1 MSPDWPA
8 SSSYNIVLEDT
19 LSDHFIIIIIY
30 YLCSFPAPTGE
41 LSHCETVLGAHGA
54 KTGYSLSLHRK
65 HLQPLLY

>member
-1 MSPDWPA
+1 MSPAWPA

-19 LSDHFIIIIIY
+19 LSDRFIIIIY

-54 KTGYSLSLHRK
+54 KTSYSLSLLRK